1 MARVGLS
8 AIGVYVPRGRDVGET
23 GTRAVAAADEDT
35 FTLAVEAVHRC
46 LEEVE
51 PLTVGG
57 LFFASISAP
66 SARTQVASAVATV
79 CDLPRDIVAADFT
92 GSARAGL
99 AALVAASR
107 AVAGGVRK
115 VIVVASDRDG
125 AACADGA
132 VAAVVDGK
140 ATLAR
145 FLASAAVAETFGFQG
160 NRREDSDRQPLRDL
174 AEVVERALNE
184 YGLGA
189 DQLSA
194 LAVAGLDD
202 RAAARLGSLVG
213 LDPERQLVRDHV
225 ARIGSLG
232 CAEPFVQLGAAIER
246 AAAGDRVVVAAAG
259 QGAEAM
265 LLEATGAEGACRP
278 PIGDATGGGAR
289 AVAGMPLAR
298 EWDLPHERPA
308 SLSRADCERGTR
320 LYGIRCA
327 ACGAVEYP
335 AADACG
341 ACGATS
347 GIEPAKIGKL
357 GRGVATGADG
367 ALVVEVDAGGR
378 LTVPVAVGGSAADSI
393 DQAVRLVLRRGTDS
407 APLRYVWK
415 ARPA

>member
-1 MARVGLS
+1 MTRVGLS
-8 AIGVYVPRGRDVGET
+8 AIGVCVPRGRDVGET

-46 LEEVE
+46 LEAVE

-57 LFFASISAP
+57 LFFASVSAP
-66 SARTQVASAVATV
+66 SVRTQVASAVATV
-79 CDLPRDIVAADFT
+79 CDLPRDVVTADFT

-115 VIVVASDRDG
+115 VIVVAGDRG
-125 AACADGA
+125 GGTGADGA

-145 FLASAAVAETFGFQG
+145 FLASAAVAETFEFQG
-160 NRREDSDRQPLRDL
+160 GGGEDPDSQPLRDL
-174 AEVVERALNE
+174 AEVVERAMNE

-202 RAAARLGSLVG
+202 GAAARLGTLVG

-225 ARIGSLG
+225 GRIGSLC
-232 CAEPFVQLGAAIER
+232 CAEPLVQLGAAIER

-259 QGAEAM
+259 QGAEAV
-265 LLEATGAEGACRP
+265 LLEATSGDGGCRP
-278 PIGDATGGGAR
+278 SIGDATGGGAPSPGG
-289 AVAGMPLAR
+289 APLAGG
-298 EWDLPHERPA
+298 WDVPHQA
-308 SLSRADCERGTR
+308 AAALSRADRERATR
-320 LYGIRCA
+320 LYGTRCA
-327 ACGAVEYP
+327 ACGAVAYP

-341 ACGATS
+341 GCGATS

-357 GRGVATGADG
+357 GRGVARGEDG
-367 ALVVEVDAGGR
+367 ALVVAVDDGGR
-378 LTVPVAVGGSAADSI
+378 LAVPVAGGGSAVDSI
-393 DQAVRLVLRRGTDS
+393 DRAVRLVLRRGADS